1 MTIIVWRRRE
11 MRTDSKASARLDFR
25 LTAEVKLLIEQAA
38 AAKGQTV
45 SDFAVSTLVR
55 SAEEVLE
62 RIERRKLSDRDR
74 DRFLELLEQDDEPT
88 PTLKKAARAYKRSVV
103 R

>member
-1 MTIIVWRRRE
+1 
-11 MRTDSKASARLDFR
+11 MRTDSNVPSKPSARLDFR
-25 LTAEVKLLIEQAA
+25 LNVDAKLLIEQAA

-62 RIERRKLSDRDR
+62 RLERRRLSDRDR
-74 DRFLELLEQDDEPT
+74 DRFLELLDSNDEPS
-88 PTLKKAARAYKRSVV
+88 PALKRAARDYRRS
-103 R
+103 RSR

>member
-1 MTIIVWRRRE
+1 
-11 MRTDSKASARLDFR
+11 MRTDSDAPSKSSARLDFR
-25 LTAEVKLLIEQAA
+25 LNVDAKLLIEQAA

-62 RIERRKLSDRDR
+62 RLEHRKLSDRDR
-74 DRFLELLEQDDEPT
+74 DQFLELLDRNDEPN
-88 PTLKKAARAYKRSVV
+88 PALKKAARAYKRSVV

>member
-1 MTIIVWRRRE
+1 
-11 MRTDSKASARLDFR
+11 MRTDSTAPSKTSARLDFR
-25 LTAEVKLLIEQAA
+25 LNLDAKLLIEQAA

-62 RIERRKLSDRDR
+62 SLERRRLSDRDR
-74 DRFLELLEQDDEPT
+74 ERFLELLDRNDEPN
-88 PTLKKAARAYKRSVV
+88 PALKRAARDYKRSRV

>member
-1 MTIIVWRRRE
+1 MRVLIVNKIFPTFLTRE
-11 MRTDSKASARLDFR
+11 AG
-25 LTAEVKLLIEQAA
+25 ELLIEQAA

-62 RIERRKLSDRDR
+62 RLERRKLSDRDR
-74 DRFLELLEQDDEPT
+74 DRFLELLDRSDAPT
-88 PTLKKAARAYKRSVV
+88 PALKKAARAYRRSAA

>member
-1 MTIIVWRRRE
+1 
-11 MRTDSKASARLDFR
+11 MRTDSSAPSKTSARLDFR
-25 LTAEVKLLIEQAA
+25 LNVDAKLLIEQAA

-62 RIERRKLSDRDR
+62 RLERRKLSNRDR
-74 DRFLELLEQDDEPT
+74 DRFLELLDRSDEPNAA
-88 PTLKKAARAYKRSVV
+88 LKKAARAYNRSVA